1 MKVETEGST
10 NGCHMMPYDA
20 MDASYGCQVPGGNA
34 TLLLW
39 QLPKAFGSRLAKLD
53 AHSGEIGD

>member
-1 MKVETEGST
+1 M
-10 NGCHMMPYDA
+10 DA

-53 AHSGEIGD
+53 AHSGGIGHLWVTVG